1 MSKSLS
7 ELFDSMQNDKVE
19 LEAYN
24 NGVRI
29 KALGMDLAL
38 QYFYRNYV
46 KELQDKETYKDKMA
60 YTLYTLHILKETKK
74 YINPDAKDRELF
86 NEYIKKIVE
95 NLKQ

>member
-1 MSKSLS
+1 MS
-7 ELFDSMQNDKVE
+7 ELFENSNEVVE

-29 KALGMDLAL
+29 KALGMDMAL
-38 QYFYRNYV
+38 QYFYNNYV
-46 KELQDKETYKDKMA
+46 KELQDKENKMA